1 MTRDLD
7 CHFELE
13 TLKHGKK
20 YGFLVVIDEMQ
31 IDEDKE
37 KPYLENQKDLTVK
50 DHRCSS
56 DYVQF
61 GRDSY
66 VVTTK
71 TSQKFCGD
79 FEQVKTLKSFGK
91 ESFNTIR
98 NMLFRSICKTAL
110 QWITFMESGLG

>member
-1 MTRDLD
+1 MKRDLD

-13 TLKHGKK
+13 TTKDKK
-20 YGFLVVIDEMQ
+20 FGFLVVIDEMQ

-37 KPYLENQKDLTVK
+37 KPYSENQKELTVNN
-50 DHRCSS
+50 HRCSS

-61 GRDSY
+61 GRDSF

-79 FEQVKTLKSFGK
+79 FEQVKTLPLAAMK
-91 ESFNTIR
+91 
-98 NMLFRSICKTAL
+98 LYLPRSRQDVQCFSRA
-110 QWITFMESGLG
+110 

>member
-1 MTRDLD
+1 MLKRDLD

-13 TLKHGKK
+13 TTKDKK

-37 KPYLENQKDLTVK
+37 KPYSENQKDLTVK
-50 DHRCSS
+50 DHRCSN

-61 GRDSY
+61 GRDSF

-79 FEQVKTLKSFGK
+79 FEQVK
-91 ESFNTIR
+91 NTSLCCTENI
-98 NMLFRSICKTAL
+98 
-110 QWITFMESGLG
+110 